1 MNYKK
6 IIILPLNDKIEDNF
20 LNEKCNIILND
31 GKEFIIELN
40 PSVISPN
47 SQNSNLGENNNS
59 FTLIK
64 NLDLKFIMSNSIK
77 NKTIKPEMLLLY
89 CKIDDK
95 IILLNDCE
103 IYSFNN
109 PIYNSIINNSNNT
122 SGFNSEMRSTGL
134 QNLKK
139 IFTNRSS
146 IHNNHESKDSI
157 LYYKICD
164 YNQKVMID
172 IFQNKIEKIIL
183 NIPICCSVY
192 MLKFLILMKLKVKN
206 LDIIKNYN
214 LYGAGFLDRQK
225 LQCLNRATTNKKF
238 EDNNLIYDIMKYYF
252 NPQNCSDKI
261 LNLILIEKTSEQC
274 SMGLDFRFNILK
286 NFKKLEHY
294 DLNAPSFRNV
304 SDGMNLFIYCLNKS
318 CKLYNNY
325 FTICKGY
332 GSFDILNILEDI
344 ICPFCHLNKL
354 SLRNLGMINSKWVY
368 KGFLKSKF
376 ESKINGDGI
385 TLENNKLY
393 IIKEIIFED
402 QFLNLL
408 LEVEFYQTKTSINSN
423 INKNSFQ
430 SSIQNIEGSFFQSS
444 NDISESDLNNL
455 NFEQKYLSKDN
466 IKKNSLIEVHIPKE
480 FTFEK
485 QENEETNKQN
495 ENHNDNDI
503 LNLFQKK
510 ESNKTKNSKKNNDL
524 EIDIKIDCKK
534 EPCCLNCGRIT
545 QNYQCTV
552 W

>member
-1 MNYKK
+1 
-6 IIILPLNDKIEDNF
+6 
-20 LNEKCNIILND
+20 
-31 GKEFIIELN
+31 
-40 PSVISPN
+40 
-47 SQNSNLGENNNS
+47 
-59 FTLIK
+59 
-64 NLDLKFIMSNSIK
+64 
-77 NKTIKPEMLLLY
+77 
-89 CKIDDK
+89 
-95 IILLNDCE
+95 
-103 IYSFNN
+103 
-109 PIYNSIINNSNNT
+109 
-122 SGFNSEMRSTGL
+122 
-134 QNLKK
+134 
-139 IFTNRSS
+139 
-146 IHNNHESKDSI
+146 
-157 LYYKICD
+157 
-164 YNQKVMID
+164 
-172 IFQNKIEKIIL
+172 
-183 NIPICCSVY
+183 
-192 MLKFLILMKLKVKN
+192 
-206 LDIIKNYN
+206 
-214 LYGAGFLDRQK
+214 
-225 LQCLNRATTNKKF
+225 
-238 EDNNLIYDIMKYYF
+238 
-252 NPQNCSDKI
+252 
-261 LNLILIEKTSEQC
+261 
-274 SMGLDFRFNILK
+274 
-286 NFKKLEHY
+286 
-294 DLNAPSFRNV
+294 
-304 SDGMNLFIYCLNKS
+304 
-318 CKLYNNY
+318 
-325 FTICKGY
+325 
-332 GSFDILNILEDI
+332 
-344 ICPFCHLNKL
+344 
-354 SLRNLGMINSKWVY
+354 MINSKWVY
-368 KGFLKSKF
+368 KGFLKSRF

-423 INKNSFQ
+423 NNKNSFQ